1 MTAHLTK
8 LENDLEN
15 TVPNKTFDGYG
26 ILDWESWRPLWDRN
40 WDEKEIY
47 RTKSMDLVKKQH
59 PTWSKDRIELE
70 AKIQFETAARYMYKL
85 SSRRNIMQS
94 VSITSQGRVT
104 CNK

>member
-8 LENDLEN
+8 LESDIEK

-26 ILDWESWRPLWDRN
+26 ILDWESWRPLWETN

-59 PTWSKDRIELE
+59 PAWSKDRIELE
-70 AKIQFETAARYMYKL
+70 AKTQFETAARY
-85 SSRRNIMQS
+85 
-94 VSITSQGRVT
+94 GT
-104 CNK
+104 CKNLPPDEK